1 MNMNWK
7 SILHLT
13 LAALLGGA
21 ISLTGYYVLID
32 KPTTGFESNAPI
44 WQTAYGSRSN
54 AIPGLVDFR
63 AASHLVTPAVVHVKS
78 SSPASS
84 SSAQGADPFREFR
97 DFFGDRNFQFEMPG
111 NNQPRLSSGSGVII
125 STDGYI
131 ATNNHVIEGASQ
143 IEVVL
148 NDKRSFTAEVI
159 GKDPSTDLALLKIKA
174 DQLPFLSL
182 GNSDECEVGEWVLA
196 IGNPFNLTST
206 VTAGIVS
213 AKGRNLNLLNDRF
226 RIESF
231 IQTDA
236 AVNPGNSGGA
246 LVNAKGELIGI
257 NTAIAS
263 QTGSYAGYAF
273 AIPSQIVK
281 KVINDLK
288 EFGTVQR
295 GFLGVSIRDVDAQF
309 AEEEGLK
316 NLKGVYVQEVNVGSA
331 GEEAGIRKGDVII
344 KVDETPVASAAELQE
359 QIGRHRPG
367 DKVAI
372 LAMRKDESKS
382 FVVTLKSITGDVSV
396 VKKEDY
402 EVTNLLGADFK
413 NCTEEELRSAGIK
426 SGVKISTLRNGKL
439 KSAGIREGFII
450 TSIDKKPISSP
461 NDADAILRN
470 KQGGVLIE
478 GVYPD
483 GSKAYYAIGM

>member
-1 MNMNWK
+1 
-7 SILHLT
+7 
-13 LAALLGGA
+13 
-21 ISLTGYYVLID
+21 
-32 KPTTGFESNAPI
+32 
-44 WQTAYGSRSN
+44 
-54 AIPGLVDFR
+54 
-63 AASHLVTPAVVHVKS
+63 
-78 SSPASS
+78 
-84 SSAQGADPFREFR
+84 
-97 DFFGDRNFQFEMPG
+97 
-111 NNQPRLSSGSGVII
+111 
-125 STDGYI
+125 
-131 ATNNHVIEGASQ
+131 
-143 IEVVL
+143 
-148 NDKRSFTAEVI
+148 
-159 GKDPSTDLALLKIKA
+159 
-174 DQLPFLSL
+174 
-182 GNSDECEVGEWVLA
+182 
-196 IGNPFNLTST
+196 LTST

-316 NLKGVYVQEVNVGSA
+316 NLKGVYVQEVNAGSA
-331 GEEAGIRKGDVII
+331 GEEAGIRRGDVII

-382 FVVTLKSITGDVSV
+382 FVVTLKSITGDVRV

-483 GSKAYYAIGM
+483 GTKAYYAIGM